1 MEEAHGGA
9 PKTRCRISGKGNPP
23 QKCKQFT
30 HHNGTCPAE
39 HMHISFN
46 NLAHLVMTRVDTRI
60 WLKNHCV
67 YCLRVETKREVSQ
80 SQRHTS
86 DLFRARDSC
95 THEAALSPIT
105 QATPSSSLMTRAH
118 STIGCAFGSIADRAS
133 PTRYLFGLVD

>member
-9 PKTRCRISGKGNPP
+9 PKTRCRISRKGNPRINVNSSP
-23 QKCKQFT
+23 TTTAHVQR
-30 HHNGTCPAE
+30 E
-39 HMHISFN
+39 HMHIYFN

-86 DLFRARDSC
+86 DRLRARDSC
-95 THEAALSPIT
+95 THEAAPSPIT

-118 STIGCAFGSIADRAS
+118 SAIRLAFGFCAERAS
-133 PTRYLFGLVD
+133 HTRYLVGLVD